1 MGRPLVSNQDI
12 SPSPKLLSPQRVQ
25 NNNQQ
30 NTMQNEGSNATMRSL
45 EYSQTV
51 EVHSPNHKNT
61 VSPSAQQMT
70 NERLQEQSKLIESLR
85 KQIDEL
91 KRENENKQRQID
103 NAANRERQHKE
114 SINSMKSDIDSLR
127 RDHGSVEEKRSLL
140 EEENERLSRELTM
153 AQERMESLDLSQQEL
168 KNRLKN
174 VIDSKL
180 TLIKSTSEE
189 IDHYRKLI
197 QQIAQNKLGCQ
208 LLSDFAN
215 S

>member
-1 MGRPLVSNQDI
+1 MG
-12 SPSPKLLSPQRVQ
+12 
-25 NNNQQ
+25 
-30 NTMQNEGSNATMRSL
+30 
-45 EYSQTV
+45 
-51 EVHSPNHKNT
+51 
-61 VSPSAQQMT
+61 
-70 NERLQEQSKLIESLR
+70 
-85 KQIDEL
+85 
-91 KRENENKQRQID
+91 
-103 NAANRERQHKE
+103 
-114 SINSMKSDIDSLR
+114 KSDIDSLR

-140 EEENERLSRELTM
+140 EEENERLSRELTV
-153 AQERMESLDLSQQEL
+153 AQERMESLDLNQQEL

-215 S
+215 SKPNGLHHDTHSNHSGYRYNGRRPLRPQNGYY